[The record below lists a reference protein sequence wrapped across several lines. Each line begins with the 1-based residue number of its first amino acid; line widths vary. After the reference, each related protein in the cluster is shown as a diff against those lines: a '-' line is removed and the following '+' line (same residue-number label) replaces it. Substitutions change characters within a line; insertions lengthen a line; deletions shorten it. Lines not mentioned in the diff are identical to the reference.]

1 MVIWLCEQ
9 VFLMRIYYC
18 PTIPMPQFFKKQSK
32 VLWRWPLILSIT
44 DPSNHSLFF
53 FGRFLWQLLMQI
65 RGRRQGMGKLSC
77 KFFQFTK
84 LSETSEQH
92 PANSSCKSCLF
103 PYAFRLTNEDFFRE
117 MKNIC
122 IKKL

>member
-1 MVIWLCEQ
+1 
-9 VFLMRIYYC
+9 
-18 PTIPMPQFFKKQSK
+18 
-32 VLWRWPLILSIT
+32 
-44 DPSNHSLFF
+44 
-53 FGRFLWQLLMQI
+53 MQI

-103 PYAFRLTNEDFFRE
+103 SYAFRLTNEDFIMQEDEKYMYKKVINEFKKF
-117 MKNIC
+117 KN
-122 IKKL
+122 K